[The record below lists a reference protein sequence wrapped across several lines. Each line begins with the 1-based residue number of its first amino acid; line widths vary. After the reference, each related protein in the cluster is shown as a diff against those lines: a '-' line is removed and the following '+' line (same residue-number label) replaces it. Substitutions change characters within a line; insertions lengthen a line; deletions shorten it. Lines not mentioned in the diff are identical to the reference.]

1 MAITSSKHPEEAR
14 PKAEPEDSRQR
25 SLLSR
30 LPPVFGPTEVPL
42 KAPAFMIAILSAVML
57 WAAPSFFN
65 VGNLR
70 AIALDASII
79 ILLGVGMTTVIT
91 VRGIDLSI
99 GAILVLSS
107 VVLAAAIKDF
117 GVPVPLAIVLCLLT
131 GSLCGFINGILV
143 TKLMMPDF
151 IVTLSTE
158 LIFRGLALIYAGGAV
173 FFAFPETIRIFGRGR
188 IFDVPMPI
196 IISISI
202 VLLGHVI
209 FAFHK
214 VGYRLHAVGGNP
226 TTARRLGVNVDMYRI
241 GAYVWMGFLAAVGGL
256 VLTGRL
262 DAVVASGAVTILLN
276 TIAAVIVGG
285 THLFGG
291 RGSIVGTFLGSILLA
306 MIANAVVLLGFEAF
320 WQHVAAGT
328 VILITI
334 SLYSRRGAKDEA

>member
-1 MAITSSKHPEEAR
+1 MNVSKMTNGSKGTAGKSR
-14 PKAEPEDSRQR
+14 PQSFMDI
-25 SLLSR
+25 
-30 LPPVFGPTEVPL
+30 LPPVFGPTSVPL
-42 KAPAFMIAILSAVML
+42 KAPAIMIVILCVVMI

-65 VGNLR
+65 IGNLR
-70 AIALDASII
+70 AISLDASII
-79 ILLGVGMTTVIT
+79 MLLGVGMTTVIA

-117 GVPVPLAIVLCLLT
+117 GVPVPTAIMLCLLT
-131 GSLCGFINGILV
+131 GSLCGFVNGFLV
-143 TKLMMPDF
+143 TKLRMPDF

-158 LIFRGLALIYAGGAV
+158 LVFRGLALIYAGGAV
-173 FFAFPETIRIFGRGR
+173 FFAFPAAITFFGRGR
-188 IFDVPMPI
+188 IFDIPMPI
-196 IISISI
+196 ILS
-202 VLLGHVI
+202 VFVVFLGHAI

-214 VGYRLHAVGGNP
+214 FGYRLHAVGGNP
-226 TTARRLGVNVDMYRI
+226 TAARRLGVNVDYYRI
-241 GAYVWMGFLAAVGGL
+241 GAYVFMGFLAAFGGI

-276 TIAAVIVGG
+276 TISAVIVGG

-291 RGSIVGTFLGSILLA
+291 RASVIGTFLGSILLA

-334 SLYSRRGAKDEA
+334 GLYSRRGTRVEA

>member
-1 MAITSSKHPEEAR
+1 MESIKESATDRPQQFSWRSK
-14 PKAEPEDSRQR
+14 
-25 SLLSR
+25 
-30 LPPVFGPTEVPL
+30 LPPVLGPTAVPL
-42 KAPAFMIAILSAVML
+42 KAPAIMIIILSVVMI
-57 WAAPSFFN
+57 WAAPEFYK

-79 ILLGVGMTTVIT
+79 MLLGVGMTTVIT

-99 GAILVLSS
+99 GAVLILSS

-117 GVPVPLAIVLCLLT
+117 AIPVPLAIFLCLLT
-131 GSLCGFINGILV
+131 GTTCGLVNGFLV
-143 TKLMMPDF
+143 TKLKMPDF

-173 FFAFPETIRIFGRGR
+173 FFGFPETIKFLGRGR
-188 IFDVPMPI
+188 IFGMPMPI
-196 IISISI
+196 LISILF
-202 VLLGHVI
+202 LLIGHAI

-226 TTARRLGVNVDMYRI
+226 TAARRFGVNVDLYRI
-241 GAYVWMGFLAAVGGL
+241 GAYMAMGFLAALGGL

-291 RGSIVGTFLGSILLA
+291 RGSSIGTFLGSTLLA
-306 MIANAVVLLGFEAF
+306 MIVNAVILLGFEAF
-320 WQHVAAGT
+320 WQHVAAGA

-334 SLYSRRGAKDEA
+334 GLYSRRTAKVEA

>member
-1 MAITSSKHPEEAR
+1 MESIKKPAADGPQRVSWKSK
-14 PKAEPEDSRQR
+14 
-25 SLLSR
+25 
-30 LPPVFGPTEVPL
+30 LPPVLGPTAVPL
-42 KAPAFMIAILSAVML
+42 KAPAIMIIILSAVMA
-57 WAAPSFFN
+57 WAAPGFFN
-65 VGNLR
+65 FGNLR

-79 ILLGVGMTTVIT
+79 MLLGVGMTTVIS

-99 GAILVLSS
+99 GAILTLSS

-117 GVPVPLAIVLCLLT
+117 AIPVPIAIFLCLLT
-131 GSLCGFINGILV
+131 GTTCGLINGILV
-143 TKLMMPDF
+143 TKLKMPDF

-173 FFAFPETIRIFGRGR
+173 FFGFPETIKFFGRGR
-188 IFDVPMPI
+188 MFGMPMPV
-196 IISISI
+196 IISVLFI
-202 VLLGHVI
+202 LLGHAI

-226 TTARRLGVNVDMYRI
+226 TAARRFGVNVDLYRI
-241 GAYVWMGFLAAVGGL
+241 GAYMTMGFLAAFGGL

-291 RGSIVGTFLGSILLA
+291 RGSIIGTFLGSTLLA
-306 MIANAVVLLGFEAF
+306 MIVNAVILLGFEAF
-320 WQHVAAGT
+320 WQHVAAGA
-328 VILITI
+328 VILVTI
-334 SLYSRRGAKDEA
+334 GLYSRRTAKVEA

>member
-1 MAITSSKHPEEAR
+1 MESIKKTVADGPRRKLWRSK
-14 PKAEPEDSRQR
+14 
-25 SLLSR
+25 
-30 LPPVFGPTEVPL
+30 LPPILGPTAVPL
-42 KAPAFMIAILSAVML
+42 KAPAIMIVILFVVML
-57 WAAPSFFN
+57 GAMPAFFK

-79 ILLGVGMTTVIT
+79 MLLGVGMTAVIT

-99 GAILVLSS
+99 GAILTLSS
-107 VVLAAAIKDF
+107 VVLSAAIKDF
-117 GVPVPLAIVLCLLT
+117 SLPVPVAIFLCLLT
-131 GSLCGFINGILV
+131 GSSCGFINGILV
-143 TKLMMPDF
+143 TKLRMPDF

-158 LIFRGLALIYAGGAV
+158 LVFRGLALIYAGGAV
-173 FFAFPETIRIFGRGR
+173 FFGFPETVKFLGRGR
-188 IFDVPMPI
+188 ILGMPMPVI
-196 IISISI
+196 VSILF
-202 VLLGHVI
+202 VLFGHAI

-214 VGYRLHAVGGNP
+214 VGYRIHAVGGNP
-226 TTARRLGVNVDMYRI
+226 TAARRFGVNVELYRI
-241 GAYVWMGFLAAVGGL
+241 GTYMFMGFLAALGGL

-262 DAVVASGAVTILLN
+262 DAVVATGAVTVLLN

-320 WQHVAAGT
+320 WQHVAAGV

-334 SLYSRRGAKDEA
+334 GLYSRKGTKVEV